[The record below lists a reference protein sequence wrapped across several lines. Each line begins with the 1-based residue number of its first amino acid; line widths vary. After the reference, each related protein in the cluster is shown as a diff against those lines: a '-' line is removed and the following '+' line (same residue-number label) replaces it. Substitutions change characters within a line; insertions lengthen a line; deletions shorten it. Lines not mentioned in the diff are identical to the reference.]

1 MIAPV
6 KIEWQMTN
14 IFSHVYKQE
23 ATISLNSG
31 QNIVYIP
38 NLALSKR
45 KEKSVLLTSDT
56 WRYLFV
62 GNPIDIKIVSL

>member
-6 KIEWQMTN
+6 KIEKQMTN

-38 NLALSKR
+38 NLVLSKR
-45 KEKSVLLTSDT
+45 KERLSFLHRTHGATCL
-56 WRYLFV
+56 
-62 GNPIDIKIVSL
+62 